1 MREEK
6 IITIYT
12 TAVKPGLAITP
23 FMTPDPIIV
32 SEEYP
37 CSGSFYLTAIMYFE
51 HEKKYTTELDVVFN
65 GESVLPDISSNQ
77 EQLQTF
83 MFSPVNE
90 KYVVV
95 GTYLFVKNIKLIET
109 GTYDIIY
116 RIFEGIDGNLSEVID
131 EKKCALISTTPNRDK
146 E

>member
-1 MREEK
+1 
-6 IITIYT
+6 
-12 TAVKPGLAITP
+12 
-23 FMTPDPIIV
+23 
-32 SEEYP
+32 
-37 CSGSFYLTAIMYFE
+37 
-51 HEKKYTTELDVVFN
+51 
-65 GESVLPDISSNQ
+65 
-77 EQLQTF
+77 

-116 RIFEGIDGNLSEVID
+116 RIFEDIDGNLSEVID

>member
-1 MREEK
+1 MSGDSGGQSK
-6 IITIYT
+6 
-12 TAVKPGLAITP
+12 
-23 FMTPDPIIV
+23 
-32 SEEYP
+32 YP

-116 RIFEGIDGNLSEVID
+116 RIFEDIDGNLSEVID